1 MSLLHSLYMRVI
13 WFNMDNEVLNIHK
26 TVCAVFGPRPLST
39 FLVHSALIQLGQEMI
54 DPAWTQQHNNI
65 K

>member
-1 MSLLHSLYMRVI
+1 
-13 WFNMDNEVLNIHK
+13 MDNEVLNIHK

-54 DPAWTQQHNNI
+54 DPA
-65 K
+65 